1 MKNTESFR
9 NRVKSN
15 HLLSGI
21 TIEKLSERS
30 DNSYDGYD
38 RNPSTISIS
47 VRKIKEKDE
56 FKLP

>member
-21 TIEKLSERS
+21 TIEKLSE
-30 DNSYDGYD
+30 NTETIYDGYD
-38 RNPSTISIS
+38 
-47 VRKIKEKDE
+47 
-56 FKLP
+56 